1 LIDRGDH
8 ASFPS
13 FSSDRADAFLK
24 EAVQQRSTAAELT
37 RVRARVAAR
46 IAAQKAG
53 LSRLL
58 TLGIPLAAGLAV
70 ALPTWRSLQERS
82 ARAAAEHELQQTA
95 LQPSEPFPVPT
106 AETPPSLPSEPAAI
120 VTPPAPP
127 KHARRSVAHPASSH
141 ADSLSDETRR
151 LFAAISLLRRE
162 ANPAGALQEIDAYRR
177 SYPQAHFATEA
188 RMLRI
193 EALVALGYRRQALDE
208 LSVEAIPSL
217 PRGEELWV
225 LRGEILVQLKRPREA
240 IEAFDAALRVARTD
254 ALIERALSGR
264 AAAQRDLPK

>member
-13 FSSDRADAFLK
+13 FPADRADAFLK
-24 EAVQQRSTAAELT
+24 EAAQQRPTAAELG
-37 RVRARVAAR
+37 RVRAGVAVR
-46 IAAQKAG
+46 IAARKAG
-53 LSRLL
+53 LSRVA
-58 TLGIPLAAGLAV
+58 TLAVPLAAGLAV
-70 ALPTWRSLQERS
+70 AVPTWRSLQERS
-82 ARAAAEHELQQTA
+82 SRAGAANELSHSA
-95 LQPSEPFPVPT
+95 PQPLEPSPVPSAEPPPPVPT
-106 AETPPSLPSEPAAI
+106 EPAVI

-127 KHARRSVAHPASSH
+127 KHARRGVARSAPSQG
-141 ADSLSDETRR
+141 DSLSDETRR
-151 LFAAISLLRRE
+151 LFAAISHLRRE

-177 SYPQAHFATEA
+177 AYPQAHFATEA

-193 EALVALGYRRQALDE
+193 EALVALGDRRQALDE

-240 IEAFDAALRVARTD
+240 IEAFDAALRMARTD

-264 AAAQRDLPK
+264 ATAQRDLPK